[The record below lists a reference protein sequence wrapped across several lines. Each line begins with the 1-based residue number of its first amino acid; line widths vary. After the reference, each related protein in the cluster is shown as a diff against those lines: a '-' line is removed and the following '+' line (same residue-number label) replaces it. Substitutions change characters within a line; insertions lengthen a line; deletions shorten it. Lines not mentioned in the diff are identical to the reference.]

1 MAPSAEAMSAT
12 FSTKRRKR
20 GRKKM
25 QGASL
30 TSREMDV
37 LRLLA
42 QGRTYRQVAHELHV
56 SAHTVQTHVKNVY
69 AKLDVH
75 SAREAIWRA
84 LQLRILGT

>member
-1 MAPSAEAMSAT
+1 
-12 FSTKRRKR
+12 
-20 GRKKM
+20 M

-42 QGRTYRQVAHELHV
+42 QGRTYRQVAYELHV

-84 LQLRILGT
+84 LQLRLLAT